1 MERFG
6 FEQYGNPS
14 VFESIEA
21 PVPEPKAG
29 QVQLQVLG
37 DRKSVV

>member
-1 MERFG
+1 MLGLATEVSQMERFG

-29 QVQLQVLG
+29 VG
-37 DRKSVV
+37 